1 MLERLLE
8 QRVGFGQRQL
18 RFCFH
23 PVRVRHVRIYVRI
36 CRNRLVVGCIP
47 AFVRGIR
54 ACLAG
59 LVGRIRERQHA

>member
-18 RFCFH
+18 RFCFRF
-23 PVRVRHVRIYVRI
+23 VRICRIRIYVRI
-36 CRNRLVVGCIP
+36 SRNRLVVGCIP

-54 ACLAG
+54 ARLAG

>member
-1 MLERLLE
+1 MLEWLLE

-18 RFCFH
+18 RFCF
-23 PVRVRHVRIYVRI
+23 RFVRIS
-36 CRNRLVVGCIP
+36 RNRLVVGCIP

-54 ACLAG
+54 ARLAG

>member
-1 MLERLLE
+1 VLERLLE
-8 QRVGFGQRQL
+8 QRVGFGQQQL
-18 RFCFH
+18 RFCFRI
-23 PVRVRHVRIYVRI
+23 VRICRIRIYVRI

>member
-8 QRVGFGQRQL
+8 QRVGFGRQQL
-18 RFCFH
+18 RFCF
-23 PVRVRHVRIYVRI
+23 RFVRIS
-36 CRNRLVVGCIP
+36 RNRLVVGCIP